1 MKYIDKYTYSIK
13 KAKNKAS
20 IQSPVTDEI
29 IKIPK
34 SIIALWFIFACYLV
48 LPLVEVPLLGLS
60 LSAPIFFFVALYCI
74 FKPPQP
80 WPPAIQKWILLA
92 VLIWSGIF
100 LSTLINGILRSG
112 SGMDTETWTLLIQ
125 NAYWLLTFVI
135 TSYFA
140 SRANMLE
147 RTAKLLGWAVFALA
161 LARLFEAVIW
171 GAVNT
176 YESVT
181 RLLTP
186 NEYGFL
192 FSTFFPFL
200 LAPLF
205 AVKGANKFLPITRV
219 LIVAVAVAINGSR
232 SSWISVAAGT
242 IFFTLLIFFLQ
253 SRKVGMAIF
262 LLSLLL
268 VSVVYGLN
276 LLPEPVQSAISLR
289 ASTFQNLEQDKSYV
303 FRELMLQKGLKLF
316 EESPLIG
323 VGASRFRKESVELE
337 LSGVFKLYSQSSFD
351 RKSAHNSYV
360 GFLAESGLI
369 GSLPLLVLILML
381 AFKGLKAAISHARRE
396 DLWALS
402 VMASFVGMS
411 IHMWTISALAG
422 TVTWFAYGLVAALIV
437 LEHHFQETMQGQK

>member
-1 MKYIDKYTYSIK
+1 
-13 KAKNKAS
+13 
-20 IQSPVTDEI
+20 
-29 IKIPK
+29 
-34 SIIALWFIFACYLV
+34 
-48 LPLVEVPLLGLS
+48 
-60 LSAPIFFFVALYCI
+60 
-74 FKPPQP
+74 
-80 WPPAIQKWILLA
+80 
-92 VLIWSGIF
+92 
-100 LSTLINGILRSG
+100 
-112 SGMDTETWTLLIQ
+112 MDTEAWTLLIQ

-205 AVKGANKFLPITRV
+205 AVKGGNKFLPIMRV
-219 LIVAVAVAINGSR
+219 LITVFAVVINGSR

-253 SRKVGMAIF
+253 SRKVGMALF
-262 LLSLLL
+262 LLSALVVSILL
-268 VSVVYGLN
+268 GLN

-316 EESPLIG
+316 EESPIIG

-381 AFKGLKAAISHARRE
+381 AFKGLKAAISHVRRE

-437 LEHHFQETMQGQK
+437 LESRLQETLQGQK

>member
-1 MKYIDKYTYSIK
+1 MTKYYYSVE
-13 KAKNKAS
+13 KAKSKAS
-20 IQSPVTDEI
+20 NQSPVTDEI

-34 SIIALWFIFACYLV
+34 SIITLWFIFTLYLV

-60 LSAPIFFFVALYCI
+60 LSAPIFFFIALYCI

-80 WPPAIQKWILLA
+80 WPTAIQKWILLA
-92 VLIWSGIF
+92 ALIWSGIVI
-100 LSTLINGILRSG
+100 STLINGILRSG
-112 SGMDTETWTLLIQ
+112 SGMDTESWTLLVQ

-140 SRANMLE
+140 SRANILE

-181 RLLTP
+181 RILTP
-186 NEYGFL
+186 NDYGFL

-200 LAPLF
+200 LVPLF
-205 AVKGANKFLPITRV
+205 AVKGGNKFLPITRV
-219 LIVAVAVAINGSR
+219 LIVAGAIAINGSR

-242 IFFTLLIFFLQ
+242 IFFILLLFFLR
-253 SRKVGMAIF
+253 SRKVGMTLF
-262 LLSLLL
+262 LLSALVVSILL
-268 VSVVYGLN
+268 GLN

-303 FRELMLQKGLKLF
+303 FRKLMVQKGLKLF
-316 EESPLIG
+316 EESPIIG

-337 LSGVFKLYSQSSFD
+337 LSGVFRFYSQSSFD

-360 GFLAESGLI
+360 GFLAETGLI
-369 GSLPLLVLILML
+369 GSIPLLVLILML
-381 AFKGLKAAISHARRE
+381 AFQGVKSAVSHARRG

-411 IHMWTISALAG
+411 IHMWTISALAA

-437 LEHHFQETMQGQK
+437 LEQHFQETMQGQK

>member
-1 MKYIDKYTYSIK
+1 MTKYYYSVE

-20 IQSPVTDEI
+20 IQIPVTDEI

-34 SIIALWFIFACYLV
+34 SIIALWFFFACYLV
-48 LPLVEVPLLGLS
+48 LPLVDVPLLGLS

-80 WPPAIQKWILLA
+80 WPPAIHKWILLSG
-92 VLIWSGIF
+92 LIWLGIVF
-100 LSTLINGILRSG
+100 STLINGILRSS
-112 SGMDTETWTLLIQ
+112 SGMDTEAWTLLVQ

-140 SRANMLE
+140 SRANILE
-147 RTAKLLGWAVFALA
+147 RTAKLLSWAVFALA
-161 LARLFEAVIW
+161 LVRLFEAVVW

-186 NEYGFL
+186 NTYGFL

-200 LAPLF
+200 LVPLF
-205 AVKGANKFLPITRV
+205 AVKGGNKFLPITRV

-242 IFFTLLIFFLQ
+242 IFFTLLIFFLR
-253 SRKVGMAIF
+253 SRKVGMALF
-262 LLSLLL
+262 LLSTLVVSILL
-268 VSVVYGLN
+268 GLN

-316 EESPLIG
+316 EESPIIG

-437 LEHHFQETMQGQK
+437 LEQHFQETMQGQK

>member
-1 MKYIDKYTYSIK
+1 
-13 KAKNKAS
+13 
-20 IQSPVTDEI
+20 
-29 IKIPK
+29 
-34 SIIALWFIFACYLV
+34 
-48 LPLVEVPLLGLS
+48 
-60 LSAPIFFFVALYCI
+60 
-74 FKPPQP
+74 
-80 WPPAIQKWILLA
+80 
-92 VLIWSGIF
+92 
-100 LSTLINGILRSG
+100 
-112 SGMDTETWTLLIQ
+112 MDTEAWTLLIQ

-140 SRANMLE
+140 SCANILE

-186 NEYGFL
+186 NTYGFL

-200 LAPLF
+200 LVPLF
-205 AVKGANKFLPITRV
+205 AVKGGNKFLPITRV
-219 LIVAVAVAINGSR
+219 LIVAVAVVINGSR

-242 IFFTLLIFFLQ
+242 IFFILLLFFLR
-253 SRKVGMAIF
+253 SRKVGMTLF
-262 LLSLLL
+262 LLSVLVVSILL
-268 VSVVYGLN
+268 GLN

-303 FRELMLQKGLKLF
+303 FRKLMVQKGLKLF
-316 EESPLIG
+316 EESPIIG

-337 LSGVFKLYSQSSFD
+337 LSGVFRFYSQSSFD

-360 GFLAESGLI
+360 GFLAETGLI
-369 GSLPLLVLILML
+369 GSIPLLVLILML
-381 AFKGLKAAISHARRE
+381 AFQGVKSAVSHARRG

-402 VMASFVGMS
+402 VMTSFVGMS

>member
-1 MKYIDKYTYSIK
+1 MTKYYYSVER
-13 KAKNKAS
+13 AKSKVS
-20 IQSPVTDEI
+20 IQSPGSDEN

-34 SIIALWFIFACYLV
+34 SIIALWFIFTLYLV
-48 LPLVEVPLLGLS
+48 LPLVDVPLLGLS
-60 LSAPIFFFVALYCI
+60 ISAPLFFIITLYCI
-74 FKPPQP
+74 LKPPQP
-80 WPPAIQKWILLA
+80 WPTAIRKWILLA
-92 VLIWSGIF
+92 VLIWLGIVM
-100 LSTLINGILRSG
+100 STLFNGILRSS
-112 SGMDTETWTLLIQ
+112 SGMDTETWALLIQ
-125 NAYWLLTFVI
+125 YAYWLLTFVI
-135 TSYFA
+135 TAYFA
-140 SRANMLE
+140 SRTNILE

-161 LARLFEAVIW
+161 LVRLFEAVVW
-171 GAVNT
+171 GVVNT

-186 NEYGFL
+186 NTYGFL

-200 LAPLF
+200 LVPLF
-205 AVKGANKFLPITRV
+205 AIKGGNKFLPITRV
-219 LIVAVAVAINGSR
+219 LIVAVAVVINGSR

-242 IFFTLLIFFLQ
+242 IFFTLMIFFLR
-253 SRKVGMAIF
+253 SRKVGMALF
-262 LLSLLL
+262 LLSVLVVSILL
-268 VSVVYGLN
+268 GLN

-303 FRELMLQKGLKLF
+303 FRELMVQKGLKLF
-316 EESPLIG
+316 EESPIIG

-381 AFKGLKAAISHARRE
+381 AFQGFKAAVSHARRE
-396 DLWALS
+396 DLGALS

-437 LEHHFQETMQGQK
+437 LENRLQETMQGQK

>member
-1 MKYIDKYTYSIK
+1 MTKYYYSVE
-13 KAKNKAS
+13 KAKSKAS
-20 IQSPVTDEI
+20 NQSPVTDEI

-34 SIIALWFIFACYLV
+34 SIITLWFIFTLYLV
-48 LPLVEVPLLGLS
+48 LPLVDVPLLGLS
-60 LSAPIFFFVALYCI
+60 LSALIFFFIALYCI

-80 WPPAIQKWILLA
+80 WPTAIQKWILLA
-92 VLIWSGIF
+92 VLIWSGIVI
-100 LSTLINGILRSG
+100 STLINGILRSG
-112 SGMDTETWTLLIQ
+112 SGMDTEAWTLLIQ

-140 SRANMLE
+140 SCANILE

-181 RLLTP
+181 RILTP
-186 NEYGFL
+186 NDYGFL

-200 LAPLF
+200 LVPLF
-205 AVKGANKFLPITRV
+205 AVKGGNKFLPITRV
-219 LIVAVAVAINGSR
+219 LIVAVAVVINGSR

-242 IFFTLLIFFLQ
+242 IFFILLLFFLR
-253 SRKVGMAIF
+253 SRKVGMTLF
-262 LLSLLL
+262 LLSVLVVSILL
-268 VSVVYGLN
+268 GLN

-303 FRELMLQKGLKLF
+303 FRKLMVQKGLKLF
-316 EESPLIG
+316 EESPIIG

-337 LSGVFKLYSQSSFD
+337 LSGVFRFYSQSSFD
-351 RKSAHNSYV
+351 QKSAHNSYV
-360 GFLAESGLI
+360 GFLAETGLI
-369 GSLPLLVLILML
+369 GSIPLLVLILML
-381 AFKGLKAAISHARRE
+381 AFQGVKSAASHARRG

>member
-1 MKYIDKYTYSIK
+1 MTKYYYSVE
-13 KAKNKAS
+13 KAKSKAS

-34 SIIALWFIFACYLV
+34 SIITLWFIFTLYLV
-48 LPLVEVPLLGLS
+48 LPLVDVPLLGLS

-80 WPPAIQKWILLA
+80 WPTAIQKWILLA
-92 VLIWSGIF
+92 ALIWSGIVI
-100 LSTLINGILRSG
+100 STLINGILRSA
-112 SGMDTETWTLLIQ
+112 SGMDTESWTLLIQ

-140 SRANMLE
+140 SCANILE

-186 NEYGFL
+186 NTYGFL

-200 LAPLF
+200 LVPLF
-205 AVKGANKFLPITRV
+205 AVKGGNKFLPITRV
-219 LIVAVAVAINGSR
+219 LIVAVAVVINGSR

-242 IFFTLLIFFLQ
+242 IFFILLLFFLR
-253 SRKVGMAIF
+253 SRKVGMTLF
-262 LLSLLL
+262 LLSVLVVSILL
-268 VSVVYGLN
+268 GLN

-303 FRELMLQKGLKLF
+303 FRKLMVQKGLKLF
-316 EESPLIG
+316 EESPIIG

-337 LSGVFKLYSQSSFD
+337 LSGVFRFYSQSSFD
-351 RKSAHNSYV
+351 QKSAHNSYV
-360 GFLAESGLI
+360 GFLAETGLI
-369 GSLPLLVLILML
+369 GSIPLLVLILML
-381 AFKGLKAAISHARRE
+381 AFQGVKSAASHARRG

>member
-1 MKYIDKYTYSIK
+1 MTKYYYSVE
-13 KAKNKAS
+13 KAKSKAS

-34 SIIALWFIFACYLV
+34 SIITLWFIFTLYLV
-48 LPLVEVPLLGLS
+48 LPLVDVPLLGLS
-60 LSAPIFFFVALYCI
+60 LSAPIFFFIALYCI

-80 WPPAIQKWILLA
+80 WPTAIQKWILLA
-92 VLIWSGIF
+92 ALIWSGIVI
-100 LSTLINGILRSG
+100 STLINGILRSG
-112 SGMDTETWTLLIQ
+112 SGMDTEAWTLLIQ

-140 SRANMLE
+140 SRANILE

-181 RLLTP
+181 RILTP

-200 LAPLF
+200 LVPLF
-205 AVKGANKFLPITRV
+205 AVKGGNKFLPITRV
-219 LIVAVAVAINGSR
+219 LIVAVAVVINGSR

-242 IFFTLLIFFLQ
+242 ICFILLLFFLR
-253 SRKVGMAIF
+253 SRKVGMTLF
-262 LLSLLL
+262 LLSVLVVSILL
-268 VSVVYGLN
+268 GLN

-303 FRELMLQKGLKLF
+303 FRKLMVQKGLKLF
-316 EESPLIG
+316 EESPIIG

-337 LSGVFKLYSQSSFD
+337 LSGVFRFYSQSSFD
-351 RKSAHNSYV
+351 QKSAHNSYV
-360 GFLAESGLI
+360 GFLAETGLI
-369 GSLPLLVLILML
+369 GSIPLLVLILML
-381 AFKGLKAAISHARRE
+381 AFQGVKSAASHARRG

>member
-1 MKYIDKYTYSIK
+1 MTKYYYSVE

-20 IQSPVTDEI
+20 IQIPVTDEI

-34 SIIALWFIFACYLV
+34 SIIALWFFFACYLV
-48 LPLVEVPLLGLS
+48 LPLVDVPLLGLS

-100 LSTLINGILRSG
+100 ISTLFNGILRSG
-112 SGMDTETWTLLIQ
+112 SGMDTEAWTLLVQ

-140 SRANMLE
+140 SRANILE
-147 RTAKLLGWAVFALA
+147 RTAKLLSWAVFALA
-161 LARLFEAVIW
+161 LVRLFEAVVW

-186 NEYGFL
+186 NTYGFL

-200 LAPLF
+200 LVPLF
-205 AVKGANKFLPITRV
+205 AVKGGNKFLPITRV

-242 IFFTLLIFFLQ
+242 IFFTLLIFFLR
-253 SRKVGMAIF
+253 SRKVGMALF
-262 LLSLLL
+262 LLSTLVVSILL
-268 VSVVYGLN
+268 GLN

-316 EESPLIG
+316 EESPIIG

-437 LEHHFQETMQGQK
+437 LEQHFQETMQGQK